1 MENIRNFAIIAHID
15 HGKSTLADRFLE
27 VTGSV
32 ENRNMQ
38 EQYLDQMES
47 ERERG
52 ITVKMA
58 PVKMKYTPKDGDT
71 VYELNLIDTPGHSDF
86 SYEVSRALAAVEGV
100 ILLVD
105 GSQGI
110 QAQTVANLRVARKLD
125 LDVIGAVNKIDLFDD
140 EDRLNDKVLEVAELI
155 DADPDDVFKVSAKTG
170 EGVENLLSGVVEK
183 IKKPEGNKDGPS
195 RGLIFDSFYDNH
207 KGVVAGVRV
216 FDGEFKDRQDAY
228 LEAVEK
234 DFNIKELGFFSPTL
248 VKSKKLSTGDIGY
261 IGTGVKE
268 PEDIRIGD
276 TVTYKKTAGKVERL
290 PGYQEPQ
297 PVVFVSFYPEDADKY
312 EDLGKALQKLRLNDS
327 SLTIDG
333 DRNEI
338 LGRGYK
344 VGFLGKLH
352 YEIIEERLTDEF
364 GIDTVNSLPSV
375 VYKIK
380 THDGWEEI
388 IRPEN
393 MPEGVDQIKEQMVD
407 IEIIIPPDHLNSLFS
422 VQQQFRI
429 SDVEVRSVGNMSEV
443 RAKMPLPELISGF
456 DETLKSISKG
466 YGSFTYERCGFKEA
480 DVVKVDMLVS
490 KEVVPGLS
498 RFIARE
504 KHEGEAR
511 KMAKKLKELLPR
523 KQYAQPV
530 QARANGKIVAREDVP
545 AMRKDVTAGLY
556 GGDVTRKKKQLE
568 AQKEGKKRLKK
579 MGQAEVDPDVFKE
592 LLKQ

>member
-1 MENIRNFAIIAHID
+1 MENIRNFAIIAHVD

-32 ENRNMQ
+32 DDRNMQ

-58 PVKMKYTPKDGDT
+58 PVKMKYTPADSDKE
-71 VYELNLIDTPGHSDF
+71 YELNLIDTPGHSDF

-100 ILLVD
+100 VLLVD
-105 GSQGI
+105 GAQGI

-125 LDVIGAVNKIDLFDD
+125 LDIVGAINKIDLFDD
-140 EDRLNDKVLEVAELI
+140 EDRLNDKVLEL
-155 DADPDDVFKVSAKTG
+155 ADLLDQDPEDIYKVSGKTG
-170 EGVENLLSGVVEK
+170 EGVEKLLDGIVDRIS
-183 IKKPEGNKDGPS
+183 KPEGDPEGNP
-195 RGLIFDSFYDNH
+195 RALIFDSFYDNH
-207 KGVVAGVRV
+207 KGVVAGVRI
-216 FDGEFKDRQDAY
+216 FDGQFEDRQDAY

-234 DFNIKELGFFSPTL
+234 DFNIKELGFFSPSL
-248 VKSKKLSTGDIGY
+248 VKLDKLNTGDIGY
-261 IGTGVKE
+261 IGTGMKD

-276 TVTYKKTAGKVERL
+276 TMTYKKTAGKVDPL

-338 LGRGYK
+338 LGRGYR

-352 YEIIEERLTDEF
+352 YEIIEERLTGEF
-364 GIDTVNSLPSV
+364 GIETVNSLPSV

-380 THDGWEEI
+380 TQDSWEEI
-388 IRPEN
+388 IRPEK
-393 MPEGVDQIKEQMVD
+393 MPRDVDQIKEQMVD

-429 SDVEVRSVGNMSEV
+429 TDVEVRSVGNMSEV
-443 RAKMPLPELISGF
+443 KARMPLPELISGF

-466 YGSFTYERCGFKEA
+466 YGSFTYERSGFEEA

-498 RFIARE
+498 RFIARQ
-504 KHEGEAR
+504 KHESEAR
-511 KMAKKLKELLPR
+511 KMAEKLKELLPR

-530 QARANGKIVAREDVP
+530 QARANGKIIAREDVP

>member
-1 MENIRNFAIIAHID
+1 MENIRNFAIIAHVD

-32 ENRNMQ
+32 DDRNMQ

-58 PVKMKYTPKDGDT
+58 PVKMKYTPADSDKE
-71 VYELNLIDTPGHSDF
+71 YELNLIDTPGHSDF

-100 ILLVD
+100 VLLVD
-105 GSQGI
+105 GAQGI

-125 LDVIGAVNKIDLFDD
+125 LDIVGAINKIDLFDD
-140 EDRLNDKVLEVAELI
+140 EDRLNDKVLEL
-155 DADPDDVFKVSAKTG
+155 ADLLDQDPEDIYKVSGKTG
-170 EGVENLLSGVVEK
+170 EGVEKLLDGIVDRIS
-183 IKKPEGNKDGPS
+183 KPEGDPEGNP
-195 RGLIFDSFYDNH
+195 RALIFDSFYDNH
-207 KGVVAGVRV
+207 KGVVAGVRI
-216 FDGEFKDRQDAY
+216 FDGQFEDRQDAY

-234 DFNIKELGFFSPTL
+234 DFNIKELGFFSPSL
-248 VKSKKLSTGDIGY
+248 VKLDKLNTGDIGY
-261 IGTGVKE
+261 IGTGMKD

-276 TVTYKKTAGKVERL
+276 TMTYKKTAGKVDPL

-338 LGRGYK
+338 LGRGYR

-352 YEIIEERLTDEF
+352 YEIIEERLTGEF
-364 GIDTVNSLPSV
+364 GIETVNSLPSV

-380 THDGWEEI
+380 TQDGWEEI
-388 IRPEN
+388 IRPEK
-393 MPEGVDQIKEQMVD
+393 MPRDVDQIKEQMVD

-429 SDVEVRSVGNMSEV
+429 TDVEVRSVGNMSEV
-443 RAKMPLPELISGF
+443 KARMPLPELISGF

-466 YGSFTYERCGFKEA
+466 YGSFTYERSGFEEA

-498 RFIARE
+498 RFIARQ
-504 KHEGEAR
+504 KHESEAR
-511 KMAKKLKELLPR
+511 KMAEKLKELLPR

-530 QARANGKIVAREDVP
+530 QARANGKIIAREDVP